1 MSRRH
6 DAALAIFIGA
16 CALLG
21 AGVGFGIKD
30 SLAQSAPRPTRGG
43 ASSGP
48 MWSRG
53 FATDGGVTSA
63 SMQTDTAT
71 VGELD
76 AGTAWVGDLNVTGR
90 ATLKN
95 LDVMGP
101 SNFAPRPGGIF
112 LPARLTRAAGLLV
125 TTLGRWVSIGTVPGS
140 GALSGDACD
149 MTAWPA
155 SLAILDV
162 DYRCF
167 VTPSGVVDFQ
177 MKAGVALTVPAGIYQ
192 AVISGPVPAQ

>member
-6 DAALAIFIGA
+6 DVALAIFIGA
-16 CALLG
+16 CAVLG

-30 SLAQSAPRPTRGG
+30 SMAQSAPRPTRGG

-63 SMQTDTAT
+63 SMQTDMAT

-90 ATLKN
+90 TTLKN

-112 LPARLTRAAGLLV
+112 LPAKLTRASGLLV
-125 TTLGRWVSIGTVPGS
+125 TTLGRWLSIGTVAGT
-140 GALSGDACD
+140 GAAAGDECSL
-149 MTAWPA
+149 TAWPA

-167 VTPSGVVDFQ
+167 VTPAGVVDIQ
-177 MKAGVALTVPAGIYQ
+177 MKAGLALTIPAGAYL